1 MYPYDRLVKTHVDD
15 VRRSAALYRHA
26 VQARPP
32 RTPQRRQLTTAPV
45 RLLAGIRALSIRLTS
60 SRPQPSA

>member
-1 MYPYDRLVKTHVDD
+1 MYPYDRLVQAHVDD

-32 RTPQRRQLTTAPV
+32 RTPRREPVTTALV
-45 RLLAGIRALSIRLTS
+45 QRVARIRAWRIRPVS
-60 SRPQPSA
+60 PQS

>member
-26 VQARPP
+26 VQAPPP
-32 RTPQRRQLTTAPV
+32 RTPQVLPDRGGHAGSEMTETEAVLAVRRS
-45 RLLAGIRALSIRLTS
+45 AGVATM
-60 SRPQPSA
+60 

>member
-1 MYPYDRLVKTHVDD
+1 MYPYDRLVKTRVDD

-32 RTPQRRQLTTAPV
+32 RTPQRRRLTTAPV
-45 RLLAGIRALSIRLTS
+45 RLVARIRALNIRPAS

>member
-26 VQARPP
+26 AQARPP
-32 RTPQRRQLTTAPV
+32 RAPRRERMTTAPV
-45 RLLAGIRALSIRLTS
+45 RLVAHIRAWRIRPVS
-60 SRPQPSA
+60 PQS

>member
-26 VQARPP
+26 AQARPP
-32 RTPQRRQLTTAPV
+32 RAPRRERMTTAPV
-45 RLLAGIRALSIRLTS
+45 RLVAHIRAWRIRPVS
-60 SRPQPSA
+60 PQA